1 MDLPYYKKLVI
12 FYTSYYTKNM
22 GKREKAKLISSY
34 KKYRTTKNKKNVLD
48 FFRDFMPEIIFR
60 TTKLEGESI
69 TRKKVSTLFK

>member
-1 MDLPYYKKLVI
+1 
-12 FYTSYYTKNM
+12 M